1 MQIDLSE
8 RVAIVTGST
17 RGIGLAIARR
27 LADAGAHIVLNARRD
42 EQQLAEIAE
51 LIRLSAKVQVLPIL
65 CDVGSAQGAATLAKA
80 AFEAFRRID
89 ILVNNAGVLKE
100 APIGMISHDDTT
112 AMMEANLLSV
122 LHMTQAVSRPMARRK
137 NGTIVNLASIMGL
150 RGRVG
155 QFVYSATK
163 AGVIGAT
170 LASAKELAKSGIRV
184 NAVAPGYIETAMT
197 THVTEDQKTALIR
210 NIPAGRAGKPEDVAN
225 AVCFLVSDFA
235 EYITGQVLGV
245 DGGMI
250 A

>member
-1 MQIDLSE
+1 MRIDLSE
-8 RVAIVTGST
+8 RVAIVTGSS
-17 RGIGLAIARR
+17 RGIGLAIVKR
-27 LADAGAHIVLNARRD
+27 LADAGAHVVLNARRN
-42 EQQLAEIAE
+42 EQQLAEAAE
-51 LIRLSAKVQVLPIL
+51 SIRLSAKVQVLPVL
-65 CDVGSAQGAATLAKA
+65 SDVGSAQGAATLAKA
-80 AFEAFRRID
+80 AFDAFRRID

-100 APIGMISHDDTT
+100 APIGMISHHDTT
-112 AMMEANLLSV
+112 AMIEANLLSV
-122 LHMTQAVSRPMARRK
+122 IHMTQAVSRQMARRK
-137 NGTIVNLASIMGL
+137 NGSIVNLTSIMGR
-150 RGRVG
+150 RGRAG

-163 AGVIGAT
+163 AGVLGAT

-197 THVTEDQKTALIR
+197 AHVTEDQKAALIS
-210 NIPAGRAGKPEDVAN
+210 NVPAGRAGKPEDVAN

>member
-1 MQIDLSE
+1 MRIDLSE

-17 RGIGLAIARR
+17 RGIGLAIVKR
-27 LADAGAHIVLNARRD
+27 LADAGAHVVLNARRD
-42 EQQLAEIAE
+42 EQQLTEAAE
-51 LIRLSAKVQVLPIL
+51 LIRSSGKVQVLPVL
-65 CDVGSAQGAATLAKA
+65 CDIGSAREAATLAKA
-80 AFEAFRRID
+80 AFETFRRID

-100 APIGMISHDDTT
+100 APIGMISNEDITS
-112 AMMEANLLSV
+112 MVEANLLSV

-150 RGRVG
+150 RGRAG

-197 THVTEDQKTALIR
+197 AHVTEDQKTALIR
-210 NIPAGRAGKPEDVAN
+210 NVPAGRAGKPEDVAN